1 MKDQGGM
8 FPNSSFWVCILTE
21 VIEQGFSFIFLA
33 KFLAHRNDFQCLW
46 LSTCSDIKRG
56 K

>member
-21 VIEQGFSFIFLA
+21 
-33 KFLAHRNDFQCLW
+33 AHINDFQCLW